1 MMSSRREQDGHSPRL
16 EAVIQQ
22 LEKTLLQSDS
32 SSGDRSL
39 TLQGDVEESGATPIP
54 IASHICQIIARN
66 LAEQPA
72 GESFEVSKLE
82 ESGALREHSSPG
94 QMDDDQPLVKQTSL
108 TERAYLY
115 SAELQKRV
123 EQDLNIVIQK
133 QTALLQ
139 EERSRSASLSQ
150 VNSLLREQLD
160 QVDIVNKGLM
170 ESLRKVREDAQ
181 RFHTRLR
188 SEKEVGGGST

>member
-1 MMSSRREQDGHSPRL
+1 MSSRREQDGHSPRL
-16 EAVIQQ
+16 EAVIQK
-22 LEKTLLQSDS
+22 LKKTLLQSDS

-39 TLQGDVEESGATPIP
+39 TLQEDVEESGATAIP

-66 LAEQPA
+66 LAEQPD
-72 GESFEVSKLE
+72 GESVEVSKLE

-115 SAELQKRV
+115 STELQKRI

-170 ESLRKVREDAQ
+170 ESLRKIREDAQ